1 MSLTYFKK
9 PFKDN
14 HRIPY
19 SILKLQTVTT
29 NKRPRNVVGCLWGA
43 YVHSLQTFP
52 ATKNFNLQRFFPQ
65 ITHFNASQKYQ
76 KPAFNGLHVFKQFV
90 SGVYR

>member
-43 YVHSLQTFP
+43 CGVPMFIHCRLLLQLRI
-52 ATKNFNLQRFFPQ
+52 FNL
-65 ITHFNASQKYQ
+65 H
-76 KPAFNGLHVFKQFV
+76 
-90 SGVYR
+90 